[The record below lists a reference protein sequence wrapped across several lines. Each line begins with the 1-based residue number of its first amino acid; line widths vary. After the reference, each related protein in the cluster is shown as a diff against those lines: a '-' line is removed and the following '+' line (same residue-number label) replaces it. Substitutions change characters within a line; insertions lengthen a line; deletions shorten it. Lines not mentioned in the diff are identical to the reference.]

1 MTSFKL
7 SSILLSDAL
16 PKELIPL
23 VTVSP
28 NHSIEQVFDL
38 LYKNK
43 IRSVPVVRL
52 TDENK
57 SSDENNHSIGAKI
70 EMIDFAEE
78 DEEVRE
84 ITRYQVLLNQL
95 HVKINGEEPVDG
107 E

>member
-1 MTSFKL
+1 M
-7 SSILLSDAL
+7 A
-16 PKELIPL
+16 
-23 VTVSP
+23 
-28 NHSIEQVFDL
+28 
-38 LYKNK
+38 KNK
-43 IRSVPVVRL
+43 TQNHMNSKFETLKANVQEIIDLIAAKNER
-52 TDENK
+52 EANNK
-57 SSDENNHSIGAKI
+57 LLEVSETLD

>member
-1 MTSFKL
+1 MAEKINNMNSKFEELKANVQEIIDLIAAKNDREANNKL
-7 SSILLSDAL
+7 L
-16 PKELIPL
+16 E
-23 VTVSP
+23 VS
-28 NHSIEQVFDL
+28 ETLD
-38 LYKNK
+38 
-43 IRSVPVVRL
+43 
-52 TDENK
+52 
-57 SSDENNHSIGAKI
+57 

>member
-1 MTSFKL
+1 MQFVADKKIKTMNAKFDTLKADVQEIIDLIAAKNEREANNKL
-7 SSILLSDAL
+7 LEVNEKLD
-16 PKELIPL
+16 
-23 VTVSP
+23 
-28 NHSIEQVFDL
+28 
-38 LYKNK
+38 
-43 IRSVPVVRL
+43 
-52 TDENK
+52 
-57 SSDENNHSIGAKI
+57 